1 MYTLDKNKIK
11 DLPIA
16 DNFHLRGLET
26 TRLDTFID
34 AAFAFATTMLVISVG
49 NIPNNFSELLLAFK
63 AIPSFLAS
71 FASVMFIWLGHRKW
85 SRRYGI
91 ENTFTIIMSFGLVFV
106 LMIYIYPLRLVFSSL
121 FAWIS
126 GGFFPSEF
134 IIASYLD
141 LSSLFIFY
149 GLGYAA
155 ISALLGILFLYA
167 YKKRN
172 LLHLSDIENILTEYE
187 YKSWFVMGTTALLS
201 AVFAVIMPLRI
212 AVFAGFFYILLPIL
226 MPIIAI
232 YFNKKIEKIEK
243 IKKIESI
250 N

>member
-1 MYTLDKNKIK
+1 MYTLDKNKINN
-11 DLPIA
+11 LPIA

-49 NIPNNFSELLLAFK
+49 NIPNNFSELLLALK

-71 FASVMFIWLGHRKW
+71 FASVVFIWLGHRKW

-91 ENTFTIIMSFGLVFV
+91 ENTFTIIISFGLVFV

-126 GGFFPSEF
+126 SGFFPSEF
-134 IIASYLD
+134 VIASYAD

-149 GLGYAA
+149 GLGFAA

-167 YKKRN
+167 YNKGN
-172 LLHLSDIENILTEYE
+172 TLYLTEIENILTQYE
-187 YKSWFVMGTTALLS
+187 YKSWFVMSSTAFLS
-201 AVFAVIMPLRI
+201 AVFAIVMPLKI
-212 AVFAGFFYILLPIL
+212 AIFAGFFYILLPIL
-226 MPIIAI
+226 MPSISI
-232 YFNKKIEKIEK
+232 YFNKKIKQ
-243 IKKIESI
+243 IESV